1 MELTVNNVYGLI
13 LRSKLMKPEEAKIV
27 LDRWKEESKTTQGD
41 VSKFAA
47 WLVSRKH
54 VTEYQASLLIR
65 GHGENFFINSY
76 KILERLGKGRMGG
89 VYKAEHET
97 GKIVALKVL
106 PPSRSRE
113 KNFLMRFHRE
123 AQMNME
129 LVHPNIVRTFETG
142 VCNGLHYMV
151 MDYLAGE
158 TLDQF
163 LQRSGKIPPDEACH
177 IVYQALRGL
186 DCIFKQGLVHRDLK
200 PANMMLAGL
209 GPTSNVIDKT
219 LKILD
224 MGLGKLT
231 KHKEPVH
238 QVATALHLTDEGVI
252 LGTPD
257 YMAPEQ
263 AVDARNIDIRADI
276 YSLGCVLYH
285 LLTGQCPFPDTNI
298 VNQMIRHAT
307 EVPKPA
313 SQFNSRVP
321 EGLNKIISTMLAKKP
336 SDRYQTP
343 ESCSKALAFFLN
355 SGPFVAASVPDSENK
370 LKKYLTWLEVSKTAL
385 KGLNKNKKEE
395 GKLYDPPS
403 TSDSNSD
410 QDSESDPGIESD
422 YSVTLVSNIPKE
434 TDTFDFDNPEPV
446 YKNSKYKPKSG
457 SVAGF
462 SLSRLTRK
470 EIVMLGAGVGLGALA
485 TLIGCIVALAFFS
498 PSKTEPETSPN
509 RPTGSD
515 VRK

>member
-1 MELTVNNVYGLI
+1 MELTVQNVYGLI
-13 LRSKLMKPEEAKIV
+13 LRSKLMKPDEAKVV
-27 LDRWKEESKTTQGD
+27 LQRWKDESKSHYSDLG
-41 VSKFAA
+41 KFAG
-47 WLVSRKH
+47 WLVSRKY

-65 GHGENFFINSY
+65 GHGEGFFINSY

-97 GKIVALKVL
+97 GQIVALKVL
-106 PPSRSRE
+106 PPSKSRE

-123 AQMNME
+123 AQMTMK

-163 LQRSGKIPPDEACH
+163 LKRSGKVPPAESCH

-186 DCIFKQGLVHRDLK
+186 DCIFQHGLVHRDLK
-200 PANMMLAGL
+200 PANMMLAGQVPNAKIL
-209 GPTSNVIDKT
+209 DKT

-231 KHKEPVH
+231 KNKEPVH

-263 AVDARNIDIRADI
+263 ARDARNIDIRADI

-285 LLTGQCPFPDTNI
+285 LLTGQPPFPDTNI

-307 EVPKPA
+307 EEPKPA
-313 SQFNSRVP
+313 SFFNPQVP
-321 EGLNKIISTMLAKKP
+321 DGLNKIINTMLAKDP
-336 SDRYQTP
+336 SNRYEVP
-343 ESCSKALAFFLN
+343 EKCSQALAIFLN
-355 SGPFVAASVPDSENK
+355 SGPFVSAPGVESEIK
-370 LKKYLTWLEVSKTAL
+370 LKKYLTWLETEKTAI
-385 KGLNKNKKEE
+385 KEKNKNNKDD
-395 GKLYDPPS
+395 GVLYDPPS
-403 TSDSNSD
+403 ENNSD
-410 QDSESDPGIESD
+410 QGTESDPGIEPN
-422 YSVTLVSNIPKE
+422 YSVTLVSNIPP
-434 TDTFDFDNPEPV
+434 DNDSFDFNASDPV
-446 YKNSKYKPKSG
+446 YINSRKKTGEASSG
-457 SVAGF
+457 WLN
-462 SLSRLTRK
+462 LSRFTRK
-470 EIVMLGAGVGLGALA
+470 ELVFLGVGVGMGAIA
-485 TLIGCIVALAFFS
+485 TLIGCIIALVVFS
-498 PSKTEPETSPN
+498 PFSNK
-509 RPTGSD
+509 
-515 VRK
+515 

>member
-13 LRSKLMKPEEAKIV
+13 LRSKLMKPADAKVV
-27 LDRWKEESKTTQGD
+27 LQRWIEESKTAQSD

-97 GKIVALKVL
+97 GQIVALKVL
-106 PPSRSRE
+106 PPSKSRE

-163 LQRSGKIPPDEACH
+163 LKRSVKMPPDEACH

-186 DCIFKQGLVHRDLK
+186 DCIFQQGLVHRDLK
-200 PANMMLAGL
+200 PANMMLAGPIL
-209 GPTSNVIDKT
+209 ASNVMDKT

-231 KHKEPVH
+231 KHKEEPAH

-263 AVDARNIDIRADI
+263 ARDARSIDIRADI

-285 LLTGQCPFPDTNI
+285 LLTGQPPFPDTNI

-313 SQFNSRVP
+313 SHFNPLVP
-321 EGLNKIISTMLAKKP
+321 EGLNQILNCMLAKDP
-336 SDRYQTP
+336 GARYQTP
-343 ESCSKALAFFLN
+343 EKCAQALAFFLN
-355 SGPFVAASVPDSENK
+355 SGPFVAASAPESENK
-370 LKKYLTWLEVSKTAL
+370 LKKYLTWLEISKTAL
-385 KGLNKNKKEE
+385 KEKNKNKKED
-395 GKLYDPPS
+395 GILYDPPS
-403 TSDSNSD
+403 DNNAD
-410 QDSESDPGIESD
+410 QDSESDPEIEEN

-434 TDTFDFDNPEPV
+434 TDNFDFHNPDPI
-446 YKNSKYKPKSG
+446 YKNYKKKAKGDP
-457 SVAGF
+457 VEVF
-462 SLSRLTRK
+462 SLSRFTRK
-470 EIVMLGAGVGLGALA
+470 ELVFLGTGIGLGALA

-498 PSKTEPETSPN
+498 PSKKTTETTTPAHQ
-509 RPTGSD
+509 TGVED
-515 VRK
+515 KK